1 MLGNVVYLNIHILGC
16 TQKQP
21 RLHMFYDDGTTTGSQ
36 ANQHLIQ
43 VQGSLMDSE
52 TEDTS
57 LQK

>member
-1 MLGNVVYLNIHILGC
+1 
-16 TQKQP
+16 
-21 RLHMFYDDGTTTGSQ
+21 MFYDDGTTTGSQ